1 MEDVIKYS
9 LKGWFYK
16 LFRYSTITV
25 NKLLC

>member
-9 LKGWFYK
+9 LNGWFNK
-16 LFRYSTITV
+16 LFRYSTMTV

>member
-16 LFRYSTITV
+16 LFRYSKRTV
-25 NKLLC
+25 NKFLC

>member
-16 LFRYSTITV
+16 LFQYLTITV